1 METKDNTTVTI
12 QKSNVLAAYKSAK
25 EEANQDKLDMLE
37 AMFGKQLFEPE
48 DVRERIKTFDDAY
61 RELNDR
67 QKEINGLA
75 HPLCLAYD
83 RNKIEDKDVI
93 AYLKLRIICAALNEG
108 WTPQFTK
115 DECRYHPWF
124 WLYTKDEYNSLD
136 DETKS
141 RVVFRS
147 NSYANACGGVSCADS
162 SSDSGY
168 VNASIGSRLAF
179 KSRELSN
186 YAGEQFIDIWADFL
200 FLV

>member
-1 METKDNTTVTI
+1 METKENTTITI
-12 QKSNVLAAYKSAK
+12 RKSNVLAAYKSAK
-25 EEANQDKLDMLE
+25 EEANQGKLDLLE
-37 AMFGKQLFEPE
+37 AMFGKRLFEPE

-67 QKEINGLA
+67 HQGINGLA

-83 RNKIEDKDVI
+83 RNEIEDKDVI

-108 WTPQFTK
+108 WTPQFTT
-115 DECRYHPWF
+115 DEYRYYPWF

-136 DETKS
+136 NETKS
-141 RVVFRS
+141 RVVYRS
-147 NSYANACGGVSCADS
+147 YSYAYAVGGVSYAHS
-162 SSDSGY
+162 SYDSGSVY
-168 VNASIGSRLAF
+168 ASIGSRLAF
-179 KSRELSN
+179 KSRELSR